1 MSKVA
6 TRVAYGEALAALV
19 ADDERI
25 FVLDADLSGST
36 HTNRAQKVKPER
48 HFNSGIAEANM
59 MGMAAG
65 IASGGN
71 IVFASTF
78 AMFAAG
84 RAFEQVRNSIA
95 YTNLNVKICATHAG
109 ITLGEDGA
117 SHQAIEDIALM
128 RAVPNMHVI
137 QPADDVETKAVIK
150 AIVDLEGPFYVR
162 LGRSAVGRVN
172 SDGYVFELGKG
183 HVISQGKD
191 IAIIAT
197 GVMVEQA
204 MLAKEALLK
213 EGIDVT
219 VVNMASIK
227 PIDKDLIIELS
238 KTHKAL
244 ISAEEH
250 NVIGGLGSAV
260 AEVLSQNNPTRLKI
274 VGVEDTFGESGK
286 PDELLDKYG
295 LSYDHLVDHVKA
307 LLKELD

>member
-6 TRVAYGEALAALV
+6 TRVAYGEALAELV
-19 ADDERI
+19 VEDDRI

-59 MGMAAG
+59 MGMSAG

-71 IVFASTF
+71 VVFASTF

-117 SHQAIEDIALM
+117 SHQAVEDIALM

-150 AIVDLEGPFYVR
+150 AIANIDGPFYVR

-172 SDGYVFELGKG
+172 KDDYVFELGKG

-213 EGIDVT
+213 DGIDVT

-250 NVIGGLGSAV
+250 NVIGGLGSAI
-260 AEVLSQNNPTRLKI
+260 ADILSQNNPTRLKI
-274 VGVEDTFGESGK
+274 VGIEDTFGESGT
-286 PDELLDKYG
+286 PSALLEKYG
-295 LSYDHLVDHVKA
+295 LSYDHLVGHVKT